1 MPAAAWYHLMEPEK
15 VQQMPIYEY
24 CCANRRK
31 ELEVMRSLREFD
43 DGSYAG
49 TTISMPSPAS
59 GRKWRALKVSNTSTL
74 AAMAHA

>member
-1 MPAAAWYHLMEPEK
+1 
-15 VQQMPIYEY
+15 MPIYEY

-31 ELEVMRSLREFD
+31 EFEVMRSFRESD

-49 TTISMPSPAS
+49 TTISMPFLAS

-74 AAMAHA
+74 AAMAQA